1 MYRLLKKE
9 RERDVEKGEG
19 WGQLTNFNTID
30 YILFALCIK
39 KFNKIVSLILG
50 SVCIDVYVMLHTF
63 NIFFQLTKDT

>member
-1 MYRLLKKE
+1 MYILLKKE

-19 WGQLTNFNTID
+19 WGQMTNFNTID
-30 YILFALCIK
+30 YILFALCIN

-63 NIFFQLTKDT
+63 FFNAPYF